1 MSFPHVPGVNH
12 RGLRPVAGE
21 AHDRRVR
28 YRALPVGER
37 VTLAVL
43 LAAFVL
49 AVVYVLTVIM

>member
-1 MSFPHVPGVNH
+1 MSFRHVPRVDH
-12 RGLRPVAGE
+12 RGLRPPGGE
-21 AHDRRVR
+21 AHDPGVR